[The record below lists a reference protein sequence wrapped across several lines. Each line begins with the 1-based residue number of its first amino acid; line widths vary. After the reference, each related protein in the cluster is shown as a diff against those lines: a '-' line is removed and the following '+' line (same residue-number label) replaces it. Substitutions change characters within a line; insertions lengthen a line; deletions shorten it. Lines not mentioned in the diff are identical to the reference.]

1 MHLASLTSD
10 LEHMKISEL
19 VRKTKVPKET
29 IHYYVREGLIPRPR
43 KMGRNV
49 ADYSRVH
56 AEQIQLI
63 KQIQDNFYL
72 PLSLIKKI
80 VKHLIHSPEL
90 RSLLK
95 LRSDYYNPLDQLL
108 ETETVGEEVFR
119 KVTGLGVKW
128 LAKFEEWGVITW
140 EKRGEEKIY
149 SQDDV
154 IIGKLLVDLD
164 QAGFGPRDGFDIEN
178 VKRYVDLFREIVLM
192 AHTSYLQ
199 ANLEK
204 FTPEQNVERLIRG
217 RELMSL
223 FFYHL
228 YRKLIRE
235 ESERFQ
241 IIVHEREGRDTVSG
255 ARDDLPLEK
264 FMGKEERYETA
275 G

>member
-1 MHLASLTSD
+1 MNTSFNRITVSFGHRGNNEK
-10 LEHMKISEL
+10 LLCWWSMKISEL
-19 VRKTKVPKET
+19 VNKTKVPKET

-49 ADYSRVH
+49 ANYNQVH
-56 AEQIQLI
+56 VEQIQLI

-80 VKHLIHSPEL
+80 VKNLISSPEL

-108 ETETVGEEVFR
+108 ETETVGEEAFR
-119 KVTGLGVKW
+119 EATGLSAKW
-128 LAKFEEWGVITW
+128 LAEFEEWGVITW
-140 EKRGEEKIY
+140 KERGDEKIY

-164 QAGFGPRDGFDIEN
+164 RAGFGPKDGFDIEN
-178 VKRYVDLFREIVLM
+178 VKRYVDLFRDIVVM
-192 AHTSYLQ
+192 AHTSFLQ
-199 ANLEK
+199 ANLENL
-204 FTPEQNVERLIRG
+204 THEQNLERGFRG

-228 YRKLIRE
+228 YRKLIRDE
-235 ESERFQ
+235 NERFQ
-241 IIVHEREGRDTVSG
+241 SILDRE
-255 ARDDLPLEK
+255 E
-264 FMGKEERYETA
+264 
-275 G
+275 

>member
-1 MHLASLTSD
+1 
-10 LEHMKISEL
+10 MKISEI

-43 KMGRNV
+43 KMGKNV

-56 AEQIQLI
+56 VEQIQLI

-72 PLSLIKKI
+72 PLTLIKKI
-80 VKHLIHSPEL
+80 VKSLIHSPEL

-95 LRSDYYNPLDQLL
+95 LRSAYYSPLDQIL
-108 ETETVGEEVFR
+108 ETETVGEEAFR
-119 KVTGLGVKW
+119 KVTGLGEKW

-140 EKRGEEKIY
+140 RKRGEDKIY

-154 IIGKLLVDLD
+154 IIGKLLVDMDL
-164 QAGFGPRDGFDIEN
+164 AGFGPKDGFDIEN
-178 VKRYVDLFREIVLM
+178 VKRYVDLFREIVVM

-199 ANLEK
+199 ANLEN
-204 FTPEQNVERLIRG
+204 FTPEQNLERGIRG

-235 ESERFQ
+235 ESDLFQ
-241 IIVHEREGRDTVSG
+241 TIMDARQGGDSTSG
-255 ARDDLPLEK
+255 AQNPAPASAARVS
-264 FMGKEERYETA
+264 
-275 G
+275 

>member
-1 MHLASLTSD
+1 
-10 LEHMKISEL
+10 MKISEL
-19 VRKTKVPKET
+19 AKKTKVAKET

-49 ADYSRVH
+49 ADYSGVH
-56 AEQIQLI
+56 VEQILLI

-72 PLSLIKKI
+72 PLSIIKEI

-108 ETETVGEEVFR
+108 ETETVGEEAFQ
-119 KVTGLGVKW
+119 KETGLGAKW

-140 EKRGEEKIY
+140 QKRGEDKIY

-154 IIGKLLVDLD
+154 IIGKLLVDMD
-164 QAGFGPRDGFDIEN
+164 RAGFGPKDGFDIEN

-192 AHTSYLQ
+192 SHTGYLQ
-199 ANLEK
+199 ANLEN
-204 FTPEQNVERLIRG
+204 FTPEENLERGIKC

-228 YRKLIRE
+228 YRKLIRDE
-235 ESERFQ
+235 NRRFQ
-241 IIVHEREGRDTVSG
+241 SSIN
-255 ARDDLPLEK
+255 
-264 FMGKEERYETA
+264 EEI
-275 G
+275 

>member
-1 MHLASLTSD
+1 
-10 LEHMKISEL
+10 MKISEL

-43 KMGRNV
+43 KSGKNV
-49 ADYSRVH
+49 ANYTKVH
-56 AEQIQLI
+56 VEQIQLI

-80 VKHLIHSPEL
+80 VKQLKDSPEL

-95 LRSDYYNPLDQLL
+95 LRSDYQNPMNQLL
-108 ETETVGEEVFR
+108 ETEAVGEEAFQ
-119 KVTGLGVKW
+119 KVAGLGPKW
-128 LAKFEEWGVITW
+128 LQRFEEWGVITPDR
-140 EKRGEEKIY
+140 RGEKKIY

-164 QAGFGPRDGFDIEN
+164 RAGFGPKDGFDPEHI
-178 VKRYVDLFREIVLM
+178 KRYVDLFREIVVM

-199 ANLEK
+199 TNLEK
-204 FTPEQNVERLIRG
+204 FTPDQNLERVIKG

-228 YRKLIRE
+228 YRKLLRDE
-235 ESERFQ
+235 TDRFQ
-241 IIVHEREGRDTVSG
+241 SIMEDKDG
-255 ARDDLPLEK
+255 
-264 FMGKEERYETA
+264 
-275 G
+275 